1 MRLRYTSDALSHLD
15 AIYEVLSERNLAAA
29 RRVAADIRAA
39 AERLRDFPQM
49 ARLGSVSGTYEW
61 VVRGT
66 PYLLVY
72 DIDEAGEEIR
82 VLAVFHGAQDWKGD
96 AG

>member
-1 MRLRYTSDALSHLD
+1 
-15 AIYEVLSERNLAAA
+15 
-29 RRVAADIRAA
+29 
-39 AERLRDFPQM
+39 M

-72 DIDEAGEEIR
+72 EIDEAGGEILI
-82 VLAVFHGAQDWKGD
+82 LAVFHGAQDWKGD

>member
-1 MRLRYTSDALSHLD
+1 MRLRYTSDALAHLD
-15 AIYEVLSERNLAAA
+15 AIYNFLAERNAAAA
-29 RRVAADIRAA
+29 RRVAADIRTA

-49 ARLGSVSGTYEW
+49 ARLGSVSGTHEW

-72 DIDEAGEEIR
+72 EIDEAGGEIR
-82 VLAVFHGAQDWKGD
+82 ILAVFHGAQDWKGD
-96 AG
+96 PD